1 MPRWVAWTFL
11 TLVSWGLWAILS
23 KWISHIGA
31 GVSEAQLQVLST
43 LGVLPI
49 LIALWFMPEKEP
61 AANRRRGVLLA
72 LGSGI
77 VSAIGNIAY
86 YSALGEAKAATVIP
100 LTALYPV
107 VTVILAVPLLKERVN
122 AWQWFGIVVSLS
134 AIYLFNVPAESGV
147 EQGITSR
154 WMLLPFAAIVLWG
167 VAALMQKA
175 ATNDV
180 SGRESAIWFLVAFL
194 PMAAI
199 LAVFDPLPSNIPAS
213 TWWLSAAL
221 GFALA
226 FGNLTILL
234 AFASGGKASIIV
246 PLAGLYPVVSI
257 PIALVVLGDR
267 IGWRE
272 SCGILLALAAV
283 VLLSIQSDPDPAPAV
298 TANTD
303 NTL

>member
-11 TLVSWGLWAILS
+11 TLVSWGLWAILT
-23 KWISHIGA
+23 KLHGGGISD
-31 GVSEAQLQVLST
+31 AQLQVLST

-49 LIALWFMPEKEP
+49 LAALWFMPEPGP
-61 AANRRRGVLLA
+61 ATNRRRGVLLA
-72 LGSGI
+72 LGAGI
-77 VSAIGNIAY
+77 VSCIGNVAY
-86 YSALGEAKAATVIP
+86 YAALGDAKAATVIP

-134 AIYLFNVPAESGV
+134 AIYLFNVPTESGV
-147 EQGITSR
+147 EQGLTSR
-154 WMLLPFAAIVLWG
+154 WMLLPLTAIVLWG

-180 SGRESAIWFLVAFL
+180 SARESAIWFLLAFL
-194 PMAAI
+194 PVAGI
-199 LAVFDPLPSNIPAS
+199 IQLYDPLPSGIPTA
-213 TWWLSAAL
+213 TWWLAAAL

-234 AFASGGKASIIV
+234 AFASGDKASIIV

-257 PIALVVLGDR
+257 PIALVALGDR

-272 SCGILLALAAV
+272 SCGIVLALTAV
-283 VLLSIQSDPDPAPAV
+283 VLLSIQSDPEPTPAV
-298 TANTD
+298 TANSD

>member
-23 KWISHIGA
+23 KWINQLGA
-31 GVSEAQLQVLST
+31 GASEAQLQVVST

-49 LIALWFMPEKEP
+49 LALLWFTPDP
-61 AANRRRGVLLA
+61 GPSSNRRRGVLLA

-77 VSAIGNIAY
+77 VSCVGNIAY
-86 YSALGEAKAATVIP
+86 YAALGDAKAATVIP

-122 AWQWFGIVVSLS
+122 AWQWFGIAVSLS
-134 AIYLFNVPAESGV
+134 AIYLFNVPTESGV

-154 WMLLPFAAIVLWG
+154 WMLLPLTAIVLWG
-167 VAALMQKA
+167 FAALMQKA

-180 SGRESAIWFLVAFL
+180 SARESAIWFLAAFL
-194 PMAAI
+194 PVAGI
-199 LAVFDPLPSNIPAS
+199 IQLYDPLPSGIPAS
-213 TWWLSAAL
+213 TWWLAAAL

-257 PIALVVLGDR
+257 PIALVALGDR

-272 SCGILLALAAV
+272 SCGIVLALTAV
-283 VLLSIQSDPDPAPAV
+283 VLLSIQSDPEPAPAV

-303 NTL
+303 NLL